1 MKSIESGSAAEVMT
15 LDETC
20 ALLRVSRPTVFE
32 LVHRGKIPG
41 RQVGSRWRFH
51 RPSVVRWLQG
61 VRDPAERAEDGAA
74 ASSKEREQVAVEQ

>member
-1 MKSIESGSAAEVMT
+1 MNSIESGCAAEVMT

-32 LVHRGKIPG
+32 LVHRGKIPC

-51 RPSVVRWLQG
+51 RPTVVRWLQG
-61 VRDPAERAEDGAA
+61 LQGPIECAAGGASAARSEQAA
-74 ASSKEREQVAVEQ
+74 AL